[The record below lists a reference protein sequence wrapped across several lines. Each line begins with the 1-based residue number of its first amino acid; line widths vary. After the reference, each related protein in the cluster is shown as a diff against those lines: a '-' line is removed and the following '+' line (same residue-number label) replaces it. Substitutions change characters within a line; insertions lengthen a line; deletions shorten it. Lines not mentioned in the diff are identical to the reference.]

1 MLLGFFPIIRFAL
14 FLWLIAMIVGAVIW
28 AVRDA
33 IRNTLFRW
41 RMRRSRAKGW
51 RPGRCLK
58 CGYDTRANSE
68 RCSECGELLPV
79 VRVPPRKLL

>member
-1 MLLGFFPIIRFAL
+1 MLSYGFYF
-14 FLWLIAMIVGAVIW
+14 VIW
-28 AVRDA
+28 IIVMILVAFVFAMRDA
-33 IRNTLFRW
+33 ILNAAFRW
-41 RMRRSRAKGW
+41 RMKRGRAKGW

>member
-1 MLLGFFPIIRFAL
+1 MLSYGFYF
-14 FLWLIAMIVGAVIW
+14 VIW
-28 AVRDA
+28 IIVMILVAFVFAMRDA
-33 IRNTLFRW
+33 ILNAAFRW

>member
-1 MLLGFFPIIRFAL
+1 MFSYWAYFLLWIILMILVAFVFATRDALRNAL
-14 FLWLIAMIVGAVIW
+14 FH
-28 AVRDA
+28 
-33 IRNTLFRW
+33 W
-41 RMRRSRAKGW
+41 RMKRSRAKGW

-68 RCSECGELLPV
+68 RCSECGEQLPV